1 LAVDRR
7 ALYILVYS
15 DFYRMPIMAKRKLQA
30 HLELETQ
37 FGALLGGT
45 RIRLLEA
52 VDKHGSISKAAKH
65 IPMSYK
71 AAWDALE
78 DLNNLADQPVIRR
91 SIGGA
96 GGGGTQLTDYGRKL
110 IAMFR
115 AIEGEYQAAMDRL
128 YEEAV
133 GSEGTDK
140 AAFQRLLR
148 RLMLRTS
155 ARNQFFGTVSR
166 VVADSVDAQV
176 FLALD
181 DGCELEATI
190 TTDSVKRLDQSPGRE
205 VIALVKAPAVFL
217 LTAQDKRTA
226 DTNYLAGVIS
236 RINKGPVNSEVVVD
250 LPISRLRHITAV
262 ITTQAAASL
271 GLKVGSPV
279 TTGFQASSVI
289 LTTFGI

>member
-1 LAVDRR
+1 
-7 ALYILVYS
+7 
-15 DFYRMPIMAKRKLQA
+15 MARRKLQA

-37 FGALLGGT
+37 FGAMLGGT

-78 DLNNLADQPVIRR
+78 DLNNLADQPVIDR
-91 SIGGA
+91 SIGGT
-96 GGGGTQLTDYGRKL
+96 GGGGTKLTEYGRKL

-128 YEEAV
+128 YDEAA

-148 RLMLRTS
+148 RMTLRTS

-166 VVADSVDAQV
+166 VVSDSVDALV

-181 DGCELEATI
+181 DDCELEARI
-190 TTDSVKRLDQSPGRE
+190 TTDSVKRLDLSPGRE

-217 LTAQDKRTA
+217 IANHGARTT
-226 DTNYLAGVIS
+226 DTNYLTGVIS
-236 RINKGPVNSEVVVD
+236 RLNKGPVNSEVVVD
-250 LPISRLRHITAV
+250 LTLLRVLHITA
-262 ITTQAAASL
+262 INTTQSMTSL
-271 GLKVGSPV
+271 GLSYWTP
-279 TTGFQASSVI
+279 
-289 LTTFGI
+289 